1 MINELAWVYGRSR
14 VIRTTLCQKASLLT
28 VLMVVFGWFSAAQT
42 AQPPAQ
48 YQKLARDIFRELVE
62 IKSTESGVGST
73 TAAEAVSRRLLAAG
87 FDSADKFRQVRC
99 D

>member
-1 MINELAWVYGRSR
+1 MP
-14 VIRTTLCQKASLLT
+14 KASLVT
-28 VLMVVFGWFSAAQT
+28 VLMVVFGCFSAAQK

-73 TAAEAVSRRLLAAG
+73 PAAEAVSRRLLAAG
-87 FDSADKFRQVRC
+87 FDSADVQVIGPNEGWASMISS
-99 D
+99 